1 MYSICEKY
9 KGEEPRNIRS
19 INSKP
24 VAYPGLTL
32 LSGKSGSL
40 KSYTSI
46 KLSKGYDYVFHLDF
60 GLNPLQFKDFCMKN
74 DVKYLNVFNENVLY
88 ILYDLI
94 PRFKDKKALFIV
106 DYYSLSENIVSKLRK
121 LAIKNNVAIMII
133 DTNSY
138 DFREIYADIVIHTE
152 HIDYKNYECIV
163 KVDKSKVS
171 NIAYGDEFKE

>member
-1 MYSICEKY
+1 MHSIYEKY
-9 KGEEPRNIRS
+9 KGEEPRNIKS

-60 GLNPLQFKDFCMKN
+60 GLNPLQFKDFCTKYN
-74 DVKYLNVFNENVLY
+74 VTYLNVFNSNVLD
-88 ILYDLI
+88 ILYDLV
-94 PRFKDKKALFIV
+94 PKFKDKKALFIV
-106 DYYSLSENIVSKLRK
+106 DYYSLNEYLISDLRK
-121 LAIKNNVAIMII
+121 IAIKNNIAIMVI
-133 DTNSY
+133 DTEFDDY
-138 DFREIYADIVIHTE
+138 LQMYADIMIHIE
-152 HIDYKNYECIV
+152 DIDYKNHTGIV